1 MILFYTTHILADDN
15 IENSN
20 ESASSQANRS
30 TLPASHQGVNKDQ
43 TLAKKLPNRS
53 YQESSTVINNRSASQ
68 NSQTSGNSL
77 LMAKIIGSNK
87 DVTEETLFLGAE
99 IPKYGVLTNHEM
111 ELEKAIIFYFLF
123 IPQLCYTLL
132 FKLISL
138 SDEIL

>member
-1 MILFYTTHILADDN
+1 MYRAFYFKITHIISEET

-20 ESASSQANRS
+20 ESTSAQVNRS

-43 TLAKKLPNRS
+43 TLAKKVPNRL
-53 YQESSTVINNRSASQ
+53 YQESSTVCNNRSVTQ
-68 NSQTSGNSL
+68 NSQTPGNSF

-111 ELEKAIIFYFLF
+111 ELEKVITIFFYSILS
-123 IPQLCYTLL
+123 LL
-132 FKLISL
+132 G
-138 SDEIL
+138 